1 MKSKVTSHFPFL
13 MLILVLAG
21 PVWAGVEVRG
31 TGTASAADLFN
42 AWKQAYGP
50 LVADVQ
56 LKYEP
61 CPGRD
66 GIQNWLGGGA
76 DFVLTDLPLSGG
88 EEKQTGGNLLYLPVG
103 LTAAVVTYNLPAIPS
118 GLRLTPSVLSHILSG
133 QITRWNDPAL
143 KELNPGLPLTAMQIT
158 VVRQEDENS
167 LYDLFPFFLK
177 NIDDGWTLEDS
188 PDQRLK
194 WPVGIQVKGNEEV
207 TQKLRETAGSIGVV
221 DLGYANQNQLPAA
234 ELKNAAGQFAG
245 PTVESI
251 TASIADITD
260 LPEDLKV
267 FVSHP
272 RDSKA
277 YPLSSFLWVLVRS
290 QSRQGDHDFS
300 KPKALADFLS
310 WITTNG
316 QKVESGAGGIP
327 LPNRLMEK
335 VQEKIKVIQTDD
347 SSVEK
352 AGAAIA
358 AGSTAVPSS
367 Q

>member
-1 MKSKVTSHFPFL
+1 MKSKATGRSTSL
-13 MLILVLAG
+13 MLFLILTG
-21 PVWAGVEVRG
+21 PVWAGVEVKG

-50 LVADVQ
+50 LAAAVQ

-61 CPGRD
+61 HPGRD

-88 EEKQTGGNLLYLPVG
+88 DEKQTGGNLLYLPVG
-103 LTAAVVTYNLPAIPS
+103 LTAAVVTYNLPAIPP
-118 GLRLTPSVLSHILSG
+118 GLRLTPAVLSHIFSG

-143 KELNPGLPLTAMQIT
+143 RELNPGLPLTALQIT
-158 VVRQEDENS
+158 VVRQEDERS
-167 LYDLFPFFLK
+167 LYDLFPSFLK
-177 NIDDGWTLEDS
+177 NLGDGWALEEG

-207 TQKLRETAGSIGVV
+207 IQKLRETAGSIGVV
-221 DLGYANQNQLPAA
+221 DLDYANRNQLPAA
-234 ELKNAAGQFAG
+234 QLKNGAGQFAG
-245 PTVESI
+245 PTMESI

-277 YPLSSFLWVLVRS
+277 YPLSSFLWVLVRPRS
-290 QSRQGDHDFS
+290 PQGDHDFS
-300 KPKALADFLS
+300 KPKALTDFLN
-310 WITTNG
+310 WVTADG
-316 QKVESGAGGIP
+316 QKVELEAGGVP
-327 LPNRLMEK
+327 LPDRFMGK
-335 VQEKIKVIQTDD
+335 VQDKIKTIQTSD
-347 SSVEK
+347 SSEEK
-352 AGAAIA
+352 PAPAAES
-358 AGSTAVPSS
+358 STNNPSS